1 MEDPG
6 QRPAPAPDLVEVVR
20 PRAAPPLES
29 ILDAVGATPVVRLRR
44 VIPAGAAAVYAKLE
58 SLEPGGSVK
67 DRIALAMVEAAE
79 QDGRLGPGGHLVEPT
94 SGNTGVGLA
103 LVCAVKGYRLSLVMP
118 DSTALEHRQ
127 VLESYG
133 ARIVLTRA
141 EDGMEA
147 SVARARELAAG
158 EGALLLDQFANP
170 ANPAAH
176 RHGTGPELVACFR
189 AAGLAPDAFV
199 AGAGTGGT
207 LAGVAPVLREAF
219 PGIAVIAV
227 EPAACPVLS
236 GGAPG
241 PTRIQGL
248 GAGFVPA
255 VLARSAYDR
264 VLTVSDEEAWA
275 TKLRLAREE
284 GLLVGISSGAAV
296 AAAARVASELGP
308 GRIVATLLADTG
320 ERYFSMEAW
329 FPLPSPAARGDGI
342 PGTGEPRGGPR

>member
-1 MEDPG
+1 MAGPRPDPAT
-6 QRPAPAPDLVEVVR
+6 RAPSVAPR

-29 ILDAVGATPVVRLRR
+29 ILEAVGGTPVVRLRR
-44 VIPAGAAAVYAKLE
+44 LVPTGAAAVYAKLE
-58 SLEPGGSVK
+58 SLEPAGSVK
-67 DRIALAMVEAAE
+67 DRIALAMIEAAE
-79 QDGRLGPGGHLVEPT
+79 HAGRLLPGGHVVEAT
-94 SGNTGVGLA
+94 SGNTGIGLA

-127 VLESYG
+127 TLEAYG

-141 EDGMEA
+141 EDGMEPA
-147 SVARARELAAG
+147 VARARALAAT
-158 EGALLLDQFANP
+158 EGALLLDQFTNA

-176 RHGTGPELVACFR
+176 RRGTGPELARAFR
-189 AAGLAPDAFV
+189 AAGAALDAFV

-207 LAGVAPVLREAF
+207 LAGVAPVLRREF
-219 PGIAVIAV
+219 PGVAIVAV

-255 VLARSAYDR
+255 VLDRAAYDR
-264 VLTVSDEEAWA
+264 VLTVSDDEAWG

-284 GLLVGISSGAAV
+284 GLLVGVSAGAAV
-296 AAAARVASELGP
+296 AAATRVALELGP
-308 GRIVATLLADTG
+308 GKVVATLLPDTG
-320 ERYFSMEAW
+320 ERYFSMAAW
-329 FPLPSPAARGDGI
+329 FEAPPERAP
-342 PGTGEPRGGPR
+342 